1 MCFVGCHT
9 VFLLRVFA
17 PNIFAWLFLE
27 HSPYPSTPYCAQL
40 ILADPPP
47 MFHSYCVLNRRP

>member
-17 PNIFAWLFLE
+17 PNIFAWLFLGTLSLSIYPLLRSINSCRP
-27 HSPYPSTPYCAQL
+27 SPHVSFL
-40 ILADPPP
+40 L
-47 MFHSYCVLNRRP
+47 CVK